1 MRFKHLT
8 LGFFIIFAFIGSSWA
23 QKPQVCQIT
32 SDTFPPA
39 VNGGGTHA
47 FTASCPNPVWSV
59 SGPGSIDPSTGVY
72 QAPATVWAQDV
83 SRGWQL
89 LPNDNVYKLPINSL
103 PLDSRSSYWIQRVAD
118 QAACPGSGC
127 IPSYHHF
134 SLGSPGKLNF
144 YDNVVNNSTPTQL
157 MHGYYSGDA
166 TLPML
171 LPPNNSQQG
180 GWSMNDTAG
189 LDRHVSAVTS
199 QPGDEF
205 EFYLIGVDFQTAVI
219 APGNPTLIASTT
231 HPIRTVQNPLRIY
244 I

>member
-39 VNGGGTHA
+39 VNGGGTHP

-89 LPNDNVYKLPINSL
+89 LPNDTISL
-103 PLDSRSSYWIQRVAD
+103 LLWRQLRAVPKYQFPNFAAAQREYAERMVARPSC
-118 QAACPGSGC
+118 AALSAP
-127 IPSYHHF
+127 
-134 SLGSPGKLNF
+134 
-144 YDNVVNNSTPTQL
+144 V
-157 MHGYYSGDA
+157 HG
-166 TLPML
+166 
-171 LPPNNSQQG
+171 
-180 GWSMNDTAG
+180 
-189 LDRHVSAVTS
+189 
-199 QPGDEF
+199 
-205 EFYLIGVDFQTAVI
+205 
-219 APGNPTLIASTT
+219 
-231 HPIRTVQNPLRIY
+231 
-244 I
+244 